1 MKRSTI
7 PREEKIFLYDYGNG
21 YYKLVKGCFRASGWV
36 EDSPIASKVN
46 DKILSSSSSL
56 ASRSRARSRIFEL
69 ARCNDFEYFFT
80 QTFDLDLVDRFSID
94 KVTETIQYY
103 FKYYKKYRSRS
114 FKYLIVAEF
123 HKDKKAIHIHGLI
136 SGVAKGDM
144 YRNSHGYYNLKFFQD
159 KMGVINSISP
169 IKDKHATSCYI
180 TKYITKDNLQF
191 SNRYYYMCS
200 RGLNRASVT
209 RVVLPKDLE
218 NWKQFDYVKICDI
231 DLNDYEKNDN
241 IKESER
247 SDIISMICAKDYNN
261 LENSPILD
269 CVKLRFSG
277 ILTQLSK
284 EKEER

>member
-1 MKRSTI
+1 MKRNTI

-46 DKILSSSSSL
+46 DKMLSSSSSL
-56 ASRSRARSRIFEL
+56 ASRSRARSRINEIAL
-69 ARCNDFEYFFT
+69 CNNFEYFFT
-80 QTFDLDLVDRFSID
+80 QTFNIGLVDRFSID
-94 KVTETIQYY
+94 NITEKIQYY
-103 FKYYKKYRSRS
+103 FKYYKKNRSRA

-136 SGVAKGDM
+136 SGVQKGDL
-144 YRNSHGYYNLKFFQD
+144 YKNSNGYYSLKFFQD
-159 KMGVINSISP
+159 KLGFNSISP
-169 IKDKHATSCYI
+169 IRDNIAISHYI

-200 RGLNRASVT
+200 RGLNRASVS
-209 RVVLPKDLE
+209 RVLLPKDLE
-218 NWKQFDYVKICDI
+218 SWHEFEYVKICNI
-231 DLNDYEKNDN
+231 DLNKIEKNDN

-247 SDIISMICAKDYNN
+247 GDIISMICAKDYNN
-261 LENSPILD
+261 LDNSPILD

-277 ILTQLSK
+277 ILSQLSK
-284 EKEER
+284 EKEERL